1 MILSIPKVPRAYL
14 LVLLIG
20 IFPSDLYPQT
30 FARSGDTNQRDPAGQ
45 KASIIKLRDAVLE
58 LKSRYR
64 VNVVFEENLLTG
76 RTVSDSLLHENKG
89 FEADLNTVLLPHG
102 LQAQKIK
109 KNSYA
114 IVTAP
119 SAPAAIE
126 NVERE
131 SAPVLELAMVPTV
144 IAEVQLIGIGGK
156 VVDETGAALP
166 GVNVIEKGTTNG
178 TTTDGLGNFTLNV
191 ESESS
196 VIVFSFVGYASE
208 EIVVGNRTQF
218 DISLLPDVKSLQ
230 EVVVIG
236 YGEREKKDLTGA
248 ISTMSS
254 EEITKTVNMT
264 PEMSMQGRMAGVFVG
279 TPSGSPFD
287 RPNIQIRGVATW
299 GFSEPLYV
307 IDGIPIIE
315 GGGSSTFDGDV
326 DIRSPINIMTS
337 INPNDIES
345 ISVLKDASAAAI
357 YGVRASNGVI
367 LITTKRGKSGQP
379 KIEFSA
385 QRGFQNVPKKFKML
399 DTPDYT
405 ALYQEAYANNPA
417 EAGNLPAEFKP
428 GDPAYLG
435 NSPAYDW
442 QSELLNKNAV
452 IEDYSLRVS
461 GGNDNTTYF
470 VSGGYGRT
478 EGSLIENY
486 LERITLSSN
495 VTSKIGKYIETG
507 MNLKLGYNKALDNT
521 GDDLAYVATAPPWQP
536 IYSDTDASGYAPS
549 VTAQFVE
556 NPDFDL
562 DLVNPGPKFNFDG
575 DPEYLWGPATRG
587 NVFASQSYSDRSFDL
602 FRTFGNVY
610 LQIEPI
616 KGLKVKGSVNGDYY
630 FNLRKEWNEYA
641 SYRFS
646 QTPNN
651 PYSGHDGTA
660 KGSYG
665 ERQSRNFNLMT
676 ELTINYNR
684 SFGDHNVDVLLSAM
698 NQESTWRYTDASSG
712 QINYIDPDLRN
723 VGNNPPF
730 NGTFTGRRPQA
741 LQGYLARVSYKFRD
755 KYYFD
760 ATVRRDGS
768 SVFAPDYRWGTF
780 PSFAAAWRISGENF
794 FQPLKGNIID
804 DLKIRGGWGELGNK
818 ETTQGFAYLSSV
830 QSQPDYSLGSGN
842 GNPFGTQYQ
851 GIRLPNFPN
860 FELSWERVR
869 TTNIGFDATLFK
881 SHVTLTAEYYNRY
894 TEGIIQNVSLPPNS
908 GIEVPTDL
916 NIGNVKNN
924 GVEIQLGYN
933 NTFGE
938 LGFNISGNIT
948 TVKNRVETMYRGTP
962 ILGEEDYLRI
972 QENYPIG
979 YLWGYKV
986 GGVFQSAEEIAAWK
1000 EVYEDRVGTNN
1011 QQPGDMY
1018 FVDASGAPEPGQ
1030 FFNPIPD
1037 SIINNNDRTYLGKT
1051 IAGFYYGLNIGLT
1064 YKNFDLSIFFQGVGD
1079 VQKYNEARAGG
1090 EGMSST
1096 GANQWTTTNGRW
1108 TVENP
1113 STSMPRAVRSDP
1125 NSNNRFSSRFIED
1138 GDFLRLKNV
1147 QLGYSIP
1154 PSLLAKTN
1162 AIQQLRIF
1170 VSGTN
1175 LATFTNWQGIDPEND
1190 FVPPLRQ
1197 ILFGINAT
1205 F

>member
-1 MILSIPKVPRAYL
+1 MKKHRWNQYVFFVIMKISLAQFIIAVTFGSLVCAADSSGQEILDKKVSLDFKNRKIHFILSSIEEQTSIVFNYSSNLKQTENRASISVDSATLQEVLQKLFTSGVSWEVLDDEVVLHPTEVEEGPSEKV
-14 LVLLIG
+14 V
-20 IFPSDLYPQT
+20 
-30 FARSGDTNQRDPAGQ
+30 FAIQVSGRVVDDAGQ
-45 KASIIKLRDAVLE
+45 AV
-58 LKSRYR
+58 
-64 VNVVFEENLLTG
+64 
-76 RTVSDSLLHENKG
+76 
-89 FEADLNTVLLPHG
+89 
-102 LQAQKIK
+102 
-109 KNSYA
+109 
-114 IVTAP
+114 
-119 SAPAAIE
+119 
-126 NVERE
+126 
-131 SAPVLELAMVPTV
+131 
-144 IAEVQLIGIGGK
+144 
-156 VVDETGAALP
+156 P

-178 TTTDGLGNFTLNV
+178 TATDSQGKYIL
-191 ESESS
+191 S
-196 VIVFSFVGYASE
+196 VIDENSVLVFSFIGYRQEERIVGSQST
-208 EIVVGNRTQF
+208 I
-218 DISLLPDVKSLQ
+218 DIALTPDVNTLS

-236 YGEREKKDLTGA
+236 YGERAKKDLTGA

-254 EEITKTVNMT
+254 EEITKTVNMN
-264 PEMSMQGRMAGVFVG
+264 PEMAMQGRMAGVFVG

-287 RPNIQIRGVATW
+287 RPNVQIRGVATW
-299 GFSEPLYV
+299 GYAEPLYV

-315 GGGSSTFDGDV
+315 GGASSGFAGDQ
-326 DIRSPINIMTS
+326 DIRSPVNIMSS

-367 LITTKRGKSGQP
+367 LITTKRGKTGAP

-399 DTPDYT
+399 NTADYT
-405 ALYQEAYANNPA
+405 ALYQQSYANNPA
-417 EAGNLPAEFKP
+417 EAANLPAEFRP
-428 GDPAYLG
+428 ADPAYLG
-435 NSPAYDW
+435 SSPTYDW
-442 QSELLNKNAV
+442 QSELLNDGAV

-461 GGNDNTTYF
+461 GGGDHTTYF
-470 VSGGYGRT
+470 VSGGFGRT

-486 LERITLSSN
+486 LERLTLASN

-507 MNLKLGYNKALDNT
+507 MNLRLGHNKASDNT
-521 GDDLAYVATAPPWQP
+521 GSDLAYVATAPPWQP
-536 IYSDTDASGYAPS
+536 IYDANDVSGYAPS
-549 VTAQFVE
+549 VTAQFVA

-562 DLVNPGPKFNFDG
+562 NLVNPGPKFNFDG
-575 DPEYLWGPATRG
+575 DPAYLWGPATRG

-602 FRTFGNVY
+602 FRTFGNIY
-610 LQIEPI
+610 LQIEPL

-630 FNLRKEWNEYA
+630 FNLRKEWSEYA

-665 ERQSRNFNLMT
+665 ERQSRNLNLMT
-676 ELTINYNR
+676 ELTLNYNK
-684 SFGDHNVDVLLSAM
+684 SFRDHNFDVLLSAM

-712 QINYIDPDLRN
+712 QINYTDPDLRN
-723 VGNNPPF
+723 VSNNPPF

-741 LQGYLARVSYKFRD
+741 LQGYLARVSYKFKD
-755 KYYFD
+755 KYYLD

-780 PSFAAAWRISGENF
+780 PSFAAAWRISAENF
-794 FQPLKGNIID
+794 FQPLRGNVID

-830 QSQPDYSLGSGN
+830 QAQPDYSLGSGN

-851 GIRLPNFPN
+851 GIRLPNYPN
-860 FELSWERVR
+860 FALSWERVR
-869 TTNIGFDATLFK
+869 TTNIGFDATLFR

-916 NIGNVKNN
+916 NIGNVRNA
-924 GVEIQLGYN
+924 GVEVQLGYT
-933 NTFGE
+933 NTIGG
-938 LGFNISGNIT
+938 LGFNVSGNIT
-948 TVKNRVETMYRGTP
+948 TVKNRVETMYRGSP
-962 ILGEEDYLRI
+962 ISGEFDWERI

-979 YLWGYKV
+979 YLWGYQV
-986 GGVFQSAEEIAAWK
+986 GGIFQSAQEITDWK
-1000 EVYEDRVGTNN
+1000 TIYEDRVGTNN

-1018 FVDASGAPEPGQ
+1018 FVDVNGAPAPGQ
-1030 FFNPIPD
+1030 FVNPVPD

-1051 IAGFYYGLNIGLT
+1051 IAGFYYGLNVGLT
-1064 YKNFDLSIFFQGVGD
+1064 YKNFDLSIFLQGVGD
-1079 VQKYNEARAGG
+1079 VQKYNEARADG
-1090 EGMSST
+1090 EAMSST
-1096 GANQWTTTNGRW
+1096 GANQWSTTNGRW

-1113 STSMPRAVRSDP
+1113 STLMPRAVRSDP

-1154 PSLLAKTN
+1154 SSLLAKTN
-1162 AIQQLRIF
+1162 TIQQLRLF

-1175 LATFTNWQGIDPEND
+1175 LATFTNWKGIDPEND

-1197 ILFGINAT
+1197 VLFGINAT